1 MMSKQWTW
9 AGAIVMIVLAAG
21 TLTARVKVQVEFDKS
36 FDFGAVRTWA
46 WASEMGQVFVARTK
60 DDSAALMKKRAEP
73 IIVDAVGKE
82 MPQRKL
88 TAASGGAPDV
98 AIAYYLLLAT
108 SMDAQMMGQFL
119 PAVGF
124 WGLPPFQGATQSL
137 EMMNAGTLVLDFR
150 AKDSVVWRGVAR
162 AELAFDATDEKREK
176 VLREA
181 VRDLLRRFP
190 PKK

>member
-1 MMSKQWTW
+1 MSRMWTW
-9 AGAIVMIVLAAG
+9 AGAAMMILLAAG
-21 TLTARVKVQVEFDKS
+21 TLTARVKVQVEFDKN
-36 FDFGAVRTWA
+36 FDFKTVRTWA
-46 WASEMGQVFVARTK
+46 WAAETGQVFVARTK

-73 IIVDAVGKE
+73 IIIDAVGKE
-82 MPQRKL
+82 MPQRGL
-88 TAASGGAPDV
+88 SAASSAADV

-137 EMMNAGTLVLDFR
+137 EVMNAGTLVLDFR
-150 AKDSVVWRGVAR
+150 AKDNVVWRGVAR

-176 VLREA
+176 ILREA

>member
-1 MMSKQWTW
+1 MSRIWTW
-9 AGAIVMIVLAAG
+9 VGAAMVIVLAAG
-21 TLTARVKVQVEFDKS
+21 TLTARVKVQVEFDKN
-36 FDFGAVRTWA
+36 FDFTAVRTWA
-46 WASEMGQVFVARTK
+46 WASEVGQVFVARTK

-88 TAASGGAPDV
+88 TSASGGPSDV
-98 AIAYYLLLAT
+98 TIAYYLLLAT
-108 SMDAQMMGQFL
+108 SMDAQTMGQFL

-150 AKDSVVWRGVAR
+150 SKDGVVWRGVAR
-162 AELAFDATDEKREK
+162 AELAFDATEEKREK
-176 VLREA
+176 LLREA